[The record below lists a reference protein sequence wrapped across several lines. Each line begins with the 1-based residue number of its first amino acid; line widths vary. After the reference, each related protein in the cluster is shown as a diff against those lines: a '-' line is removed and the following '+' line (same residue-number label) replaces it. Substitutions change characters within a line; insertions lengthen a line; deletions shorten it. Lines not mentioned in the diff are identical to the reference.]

1 MVYKKYSIAN
11 NAICS
16 LDLEIDESTV
26 TLNLAGNYGRLPA
39 SNFIIKVTEYDTD
52 GTTVIGRENMY
63 VTTRTGAVCTGVTRA
78 YEEVPIDDA
87 AATNIQQALPFSAGS
102 TVEGVSSAEVAK
114 DIQNELT
121 AVRAESL
128 PKAGGAM
135 TGAILQAQS
144 TDKASATTTDLSTM
158 TGDSGIITGTTTITG
173 FGTVQ
178 AGTIKHLTFSGI
190 LTLTYNATSMIL
202 PKAWSNIT
210 TAAGDTGIFRS
221 LWSGNWIC
229 ISYTKADGTALVS
242 TSAGSASTSA
252 PGIIEILTDAEALA
266 FADTSRAATA
276 YQLLLAGSVPEQEIP
291 YATWNTTSNV
301 TSLRWTTSTDGLIWF
316 LCYNSWSNQVV
327 LQRYVRETVTQNWV
341 QTHQANFNGSS
352 GVDNACICCTT
363 SYLWLIYS
371 DSGVKSMRRYA
382 IADLS
387 GVTTITVS
395 GTTWTQW
402 QSAFSDGTDIYVYT
416 TNNVFSRYTISGT
429 TVTYNS
435 DVTYTSSDTA
445 SNGGATCDGTN
456 VWIIGAA
463 ATATVIRK
471 YALAGGAV
479 INTTTRYVNYD
490 AYSSVSFSKVQPFI
504 AKIGALGI
512 AHGHRLCTDLAI
524 AWDAIRLFAIAKP

>member
-202 PKAWSNIT
+202 PKA
-210 TAAGDTGIFRS
+210 
-221 LWSGNWIC
+221 
-229 ISYTKADGTALVS
+229 
-242 TSAGSASTSA
+242 
-252 PGIIEILTDAEALA
+252 
-266 FADTSRAATA
+266 
-276 YQLLLAGSVPEQEIP
+276 
-291 YATWNTTSNV
+291 
-301 TSLRWTTSTDGLIWF
+301 
-316 LCYNSWSNQVV
+316 
-327 LQRYVRETVTQNWV
+327 
-341 QTHQANFNGSS
+341 
-352 GVDNACICCTT
+352 
-363 SYLWLIYS
+363 
-371 DSGVKSMRRYA
+371 
-382 IADLS
+382 
-387 GVTTITVS
+387 
-395 GTTWTQW
+395 
-402 QSAFSDGTDIYVYT
+402 
-416 TNNVFSRYTISGT
+416 
-429 TVTYNS
+429 
-435 DVTYTSSDTA
+435 
-445 SNGGATCDGTN
+445 
-456 VWIIGAA
+456 
-463 ATATVIRK
+463 
-471 YALAGGAV
+471 
-479 INTTTRYVNYD
+479 
-490 AYSSVSFSKVQPFI
+490 
-504 AKIGALGI
+504 
-512 AHGHRLCTDLAI
+512 
-524 AWDAIRLFAIAKP
+524 